1 VTSRASQDARP
12 ALVVHGGAWGIPDAE
27 VDAHLAGI
35 SRAVD
40 AGWEILSRGG
50 SAIDAAEAAVV
61 ILENDPTFDA
71 ATGSHLNRD
80 GEVEL
85 DAGIMEGTSQGAGAV
100 AAVKHLKNP
109 IIAARRILE
118 VGDHILLV
126 GEGAERY
133 AAEKGVPLCANVELL
148 VPRELKRFED
158 LKSGRVRLST
168 SETFRQRHFG
178 TVGAVA
184 MDATGTLV
192 AATSTG
198 GSLYK
203 RPGRVGDSPL
213 PGCGYYADNETAGVS
228 TTGWGESIIK
238 VSLARHAAELVA
250 SGAVGPEAACRAI
263 KHLGEKV
270 GGWGGLVLIDRA
282 GWVGFAH
289 NTPRMAFAWRTPQM
303 SSAEARIEA
312 EPVLSEQNE

>member
-1 VTSRASQDARP
+1 MKPTSAPEARP
-12 ALVVHGGAWGIPDAE
+12 ALIVHGGAWGIPDAE
-27 VDAHLAGI
+27 VDAHIAGVR
-35 SRAVD
+35 RAVEAGWSLLD
-40 AGWEILSRGG
+40 AGAS
-50 SAIDAAEAAVV
+50 SMDAVEEAVRV
-61 ILENDPTFDA
+61 LEDDPTFDA

-85 DAGIMEGTSQGAGAV
+85 DAGIMSGIDLAAGAV

-109 IIAARRILE
+109 IMAARRILE
-118 VGDHILLV
+118 VGDHVLMI

-133 AAEKGVPLCANVELL
+133 AAEKGIPLCANVELL
-148 VPRELKRFED
+148 VPRELARFDD
-158 LKSGRVRLST
+158 LKSGRVQLST
-168 SETFRQRHFG
+168 SEPFANRHFG

-184 MDATGTLV
+184 LDKAGNITAG
-192 AATSTG
+192 TSTG

-238 VSLARHAAELVA
+238 VALARKAAELVE
-250 SGAVGPEAACRAI
+250 SGAVGPEAAERAI
-263 KHLGEKV
+263 RHLGDKV
-270 GGWGGLVLIDRA
+270 GGWGGLILIDRA

-289 NTPRMAFAWRTPQM
+289 NTPRMAFAWRTSQM
-303 SSAEARIEA
+303 SGPEARIH
-312 EPVLSEQNE
+312 VNGNSEEEE

>member
-1 VTSRASQDARP
+1 MNRTSAPEARP
-12 ALVVHGGAWGIPDAE
+12 ALIVHGGAWGIPDAE
-27 VDAHLAGI
+27 VEAHLAGVTE
-35 SRAVD
+35 AVETGWFLLE
-40 AGWEILSRGG
+40 AGATALE
-50 SAIDAAEAAVV
+50 AIEAAVRV
-61 ILENDPTFDA
+61 LEDNPAFDA

-85 DAGIMEGTSQGAGAV
+85 DAGIMSGVDLGVGAV

-109 IIAARRILE
+109 ITAARRILD
-118 VGDHILLV
+118 VGDHVLLV

-133 AAEKGVPLCANVELL
+133 AAEKGIPLCANVELL
-148 VPRELKRFED
+148 VPRELARFED
-158 LKSGRVRLST
+158 LKSGRVQLST
-168 SETFRQRHFG
+168 SEPFRRRHYG

-184 MDATGTLV
+184 LDVRGDLA

-213 PGCGYYADNETAGVS
+213 PGCGYYADNGTAGVS

-238 VSLARHAAELVA
+238 VALARHAAELVGQ
-250 SGAVGPEAACRAI
+250 GAVGPEAAERAI
-263 KHLGEKV
+263 RHLGDKI
-270 GGWGGLVLIDRA
+270 GGWGGLILIDRA
-282 GWVGFAH
+282 GWIGFAH

-303 SSAEARIEA
+303 DRPEARIQ
-312 EPVLSEQNE
+312 VD